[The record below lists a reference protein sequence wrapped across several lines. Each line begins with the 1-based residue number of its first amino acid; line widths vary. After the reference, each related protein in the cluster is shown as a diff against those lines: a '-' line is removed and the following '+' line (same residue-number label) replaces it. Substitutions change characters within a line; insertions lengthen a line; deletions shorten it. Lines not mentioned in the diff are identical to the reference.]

1 MNHSFLFCLY
11 LQVSISKEDDL
22 TMTENELTIITDYKF
37 TYNINKILYDLNNVY
52 LSKIKSID
60 IQSNICDMRLIVYIK
75 KIYFLFFQRL
85 KEYLDDTK
93 ENIISFNEL
102 YRKACNNEK
111 KIEKCI
117 DISLHDRN
125 IIFLSEKETYLFIL
139 DCSKIIIEIIKYDHD
154 YFILVDKVQ
163 NFVFDKYYINLN
175 DNIGYFHKFHVYI
188 LIYNQSTVVKAFE
201 SVTNE
206 KSQIFL
212 NFDYDKIAWLILANF
227 YDKYFLNIIK
237 NKKLLKKIEDKN
249 RMLKI
254 LYSRILVVFENS
266 LTETEFFKE
275 LRQFND
281 IRSDIYVD
289 FINKSILKNKDHF
302 LNHIYTILLQ
312 ENVNFIEIF
321 IRLHS
326 ELLEQ
331 LFHIVKTKIIS
342 HNNQIKTKDRDEV
355 RIYLI

>member
-1 MNHSFLFCLY
+1 M
-11 LQVSISKEDDL
+11 
-22 TMTENELTIITDYKF
+22 
-37 TYNINKILYDLNNVY
+37 
-52 LSKIKSID
+52 
-60 IQSNICDMRLIVYIK
+60 
-75 KIYFLFFQRL
+75 
-85 KEYLDDTK
+85 
-93 ENIISFNEL
+93 
-102 YRKACNNEK
+102 
-111 KIEKCI
+111 
-117 DISLHDRN
+117 
-125 IIFLSEKETYLFIL
+125 
-139 DCSKIIIEIIKYDHD
+139 
-154 YFILVDKVQ
+154 
-163 NFVFDKYYINLN
+163 
-175 DNIGYFHKFHVYI
+175 
-188 LIYNQSTVVKAFE
+188 
-201 SVTNE
+201 
-206 KSQIFL
+206 
-212 NFDYDKIAWLILANF
+212 
-227 YDKYFLNIIK
+227 
-237 NKKLLKKIEDKN
+237 LKKIEDKN